1 MFRRIVQSKFLAI
14 FISAFLCLNLSGSLC
29 LAYCQVKTAETEHC
43 PLAKPDAESC
53 PMSKGLQKTDSTPL
67 TKIAK
72 GHTLDCCTPAINYF
86 AAPLEKHQFSFQIA
100 DVPAEKTFSFSPTA
114 AFEQINFQSD
124 FSYRKPLYDYRKAR
138 LKNCVFLI

>member
-1 MFRRIVQSKFLAI
+1 MFRRISKSKFLAI

-29 LAYCQVKTAETEHC
+29 LAYCQVNTAETEHC
-43 PLAKPDAESC
+43 PLAKLDADNC
-53 PMSKGLQKTDSTPL
+53 PM
-67 TKIAK
+67 TKVLEQTGSNSLSDIAK

-86 AAPLEKHQFSFQIA
+86 AAPLEKHKLSFQIA
-100 DVPAEKTFSFSPTA
+100 DVPEKETSFSPTA
-114 AFEQINFQSD
+114 AFEQINFQPD